1 MISETLTSLEE
12 NISVLNKALAIGNN
26 METGKSDVLIVGAGI
41 AGLVSA
47 YECLNAGLSVTILDR
62 DIEAKRGGLAKLA
75 FGGMALVDTP
85 LQRRMGIK
93 DSPEI
98 ALKDWLS
105 FAQFSED
112 EHWPKKWA
120 EYYVNHSTEKVY
132 QWLCDLGLK
141 FFPAVNWVERGLQG
155 DGNSLPR
162 YHIIWGTGHR
172 LVTLFEELLS
182 SHPNAKNLSFFY
194 RHKVNDFILDSGRV
208 IGCKA
213 LDEISN
219 SQKDFFAEHVIAACG
234 GISGNLD
241 KVREH
246 WYTPWGD
253 APKEILN
260 GSHQY
265 ADGLIHDCL
274 NEKNAAITHLD
285 KMWNY
290 AAGIPHPKPHFDG
303 HGLSLIPCKSALWLD
318 ADGHRIGPE
327 PLVTGFDTNELCRRV
342 SQLPD
347 PYTWQVMN
355 WRIAA
360 KEFAISGS
368 EHNPSI
374 RDRKLFAFLK
384 EVLIGNHHLLEKLSE
399 ESDHFIVANDLNE
412 LVNKMNT
419 LNGDQRISM
428 DVIEKEVTAF
438 DEMISRGKALW
449 NDDQI
454 RRIQQARAWRSDK
467 IRTCKPKPILDT
479 KSGPLIAMKLR
490 LISRKS
496 LGGIQTNLDSQ
507 VIDKQGNIMQ
517 GLYAIGEAS
526 GFGGGGAS
534 GFKSLEGTFLSGCIL
549 TARAAIQSI
558 KHSR

>member
-1 MISETLTSLEE
+1 MDK
-12 NISVLNKALAIGNN
+12 N
-26 METGKSDVLIVGAGI
+26 KSDVLIVGAGI
-41 AGLVSA
+41 AGLVAA
-47 YECLNAGLSVTILDR
+47 YECLNEGLSVIVVDR
-62 DIEAKRGGLAKLA
+62 DKAAKVGGLAKQA

-85 LQRRMGIK
+85 LQRKMGIY
-93 DSPEI
+93 DSPEL
-98 ALKDWLS
+98 ALKDWYS
-105 FAQFSED
+105 FAQFCD
-112 EHWPKKWA
+112 ADYWPKQWA
-120 EYYVNHSTEKVY
+120 NYYVKHSCEKVY
-132 QWLCDLGLK
+132 DWLTGLGLR

-172 LVTLFEELLS
+172 LVTLFQELL
-182 SHPNAKNLSFFY
+182 NAHAHKKNVSFHFE
-194 RHKVNDFILDSGRV
+194 HKVSEFIFDAGKV
-208 IGCKA
+208 KGCKA
-213 LDEISN
+213 INKSTNTNEN
-219 SQKDFFAEHVIAACG
+219 FYAKHVIAACG

-241 KVREH
+241 KVRAH
-246 WYTPWGD
+246 WYKPWGK
-253 APKEILN
+253 APDELLN

-265 ADGLIHDCL
+265 ADGLLHDHL
-274 NEKNAAITHLD
+274 EDNNAAVTHLD

-290 AAGIPHPKPHFDG
+290 AAGIPHPQPHFSG

-318 ADGHRIGPE
+318 ADGKRIGPE

-347 PYTWQVMN
+347 SYTWQVLN

-374 RDRKLFAFLK
+374 RDRKLFSFLK
-384 EVLIGNHHLLEKLSE
+384 EVLFGNHKLIEALEN
-399 ESDHFIVANDLNE
+399 ESDHFIVADSLPT
-412 LVNKMNT
+412 LVKKMNA
-419 LNGDQRISM
+419 LNSNSRISEAQLSAEIN
-428 DVIEKEVTAF
+428 DF
-438 DEMISRGKALW
+438 DQMIRRGKGLW

-467 IRTCKPKPILDT
+467 FRTCSPKPILDK

-490 LISRKS
+490 VISRKS
-496 LGGIQTNLDSQ
+496 LGGIQTNLESQ
-507 VIDKQGNIMQ
+507 VLDKQGDTIS
-517 GLYAIGEAS
+517 GLYAIGEAA

-549 TARAAIQSI
+549 TARAAAQSI
-558 KHSR
+558 IQKHKG

>member
-1 MISETLTSLEE
+1 M
-12 NISVLNKALAIGNN
+12 NNNK
-26 METGKSDVLIVGAGI
+26 TDVLIIGAGI
-41 AGLVSA
+41 AGLVCA
-47 YECLNAGLSVTILDR
+47 YESLNKGLTVTILDR
-62 DIEAKRGGLAKLA
+62 DTADKVGGLAKLA

-85 LQRRMGIK
+85 LQRKMGVY

-98 ALKDWLS
+98 ALKDWHS
-105 FAQFSED
+105 FAQFNED
-112 EHWPKKWA
+112 DFWPKQWA
-120 EYYVNHSTEKVY
+120 EYYVKNSSDKVY
-132 QWLCDLGLK
+132 HWLTDLGLK
-141 FFPAVNWVERGLQG
+141 FFPAVNWVERGMQG

-162 YHIIWGTGHR
+162 YHIIWGTGFR
-172 LVTLFEELLS
+172 LVALFEDLLKN
-182 SHPNAKNLSFFY
+182 HPNKNKLSFHFG
-194 RHKVNDFILDSGRV
+194 HKVDDFIFESGRV

-213 LDEISN
+213 LNETTNTRS
-219 SQKDFFAEHVIAACG
+219 SFYAGHVVAACG
-234 GISGNLD
+234 GISGNLQ
-241 KVREH
+241 KVREN
-246 WYTPWGD
+246 WYKPWGD
-253 APKEILN
+253 APSEMLN

-274 NEKNAAITHLD
+274 ENHQASITHLD

-290 AAGIPHPKPHFDG
+290 AAGIPHPKPHFPG

-318 ADGHRIGPE
+318 ADGKRIGPE

-347 PYTWQVMN
+347 PYTWQVLN

-374 RDRKLFAFLK
+374 RDRKLFSFLK
-384 EVLIGNHHLLEKLSE
+384 EVLLGNHKLIKDLAK
-399 ESDHFIVANDLNE
+399 ESDHFIVADSLTE
-412 LVNKMNT
+412 LVKQMNA
-419 LNGDQRISM
+419 LNGNNRVSETSLHEEIT
-428 DVIEKEVTAF
+428 KF
-438 DEMISRGKALW
+438 DEMIKRGKSLW

-467 IRTCKPKPILDT
+467 FRTCKPKPILDQ

-507 VIDKQGNIMQ
+507 VLDQHGKVMN
-517 GLYAIGEAS
+517 GLYAVGEAA
-526 GFGGGGAS
+526 GFGGGGAC

-549 TARAAIQSI
+549 TARAAAQSI
-558 KHSR
+558 NNSK

>member
-1 MISETLTSLEE
+1 MDSFE
-12 NISVLNKALAIGNN
+12 NKKNN
-26 METGKSDVLIVGAGI
+26 KSDVLIVGAGI
-41 AGLVSA
+41 AGLVTA
-47 YECLNAGLSVTILDR
+47 YECLNKGLTVTILDR
-62 DIEAKRGGLAKLA
+62 DKADNIGGLAKLA

-85 LQRRMGIK
+85 LQRKMGIV

-98 ALKDWLS
+98 ALKDWHS
-105 FAQFSED
+105 FAQFGDED
-112 EHWPKKWA
+112 YWPKQWA
-120 EYYVNHSTEKVY
+120 EFYVKHSCSHVYNWLTE
-132 QWLCDLGLK
+132 LGLK

-182 SHPNAKNLSFFY
+182 QHRNNDKLSFYFE
-194 RHKVNDFILDSGRV
+194 HKVDDFLTEAGSIV
-208 IGCKA
+208 GC
-213 LDEISN
+213 
-219 SQKDFFAEHVIAACG
+219 HVVNESANTETCFYADNIVAACG
-234 GISGNLD
+234 GISGSLD
-241 KVREH
+241 KVRTH
-246 WYTPWGD
+246 WYKPWGK
-253 APKEILN
+253 APTEILN

-265 ADGLIHDCL
+265 ADGLVHDCL
-274 NEKNAAITHLD
+274 EQKNASVTHLD

-290 AAGIPHPKPHFDG
+290 AAGIPHPKPHFPG

-318 ADGHRIGPE
+318 ADGKRIGPE

-347 PYTWQVMN
+347 PYTWQILN

-374 RDRKLFAFLK
+374 RDRKLFSFLK
-384 EVLIGNHHLLEKLSE
+384 EVLFGNHKLIKDLAK
-399 ESDHFIVANDLNE
+399 ESDHFIVADTLTE
-412 LVNKMNT
+412 LVVNMNA
-419 LNGDQRISM
+419 LNGDTRISEM
-428 DVIEKEVTAF
+428 NLHDEIQTF
-438 DEMISRGKALW
+438 DQMINRGKALW

-467 IRTCKPKPILDT
+467 FRTCSPKAILDK

-496 LGGIQTNLDSQ
+496 LGGIQTNLESQ
-507 VIDKQGNIMQ
+507 VLDKQGNVIQ
-517 GLYAIGEAS
+517 SLYAVGEAA

-549 TARAAIQSI
+549 TARAAAEAINTT
-558 KHSR
+558 K

>member
-1 MISETLTSLEE
+1 ME
-12 NISVLNKALAIGNN
+12 NNH
-26 METGKSDVLIVGAGI
+26 SDVLIIGAGI
-41 AGLVSA
+41 AGLVTA
-47 YECLNAGLSVTILDR
+47 YECLNKGLIVTIIDR
-62 DIEAKRGGLAKLA
+62 DKANKVGGLAKLA

-85 LQRRMGIK
+85 LQRKMGIH
-93 DSPEI
+93 DSADI
-98 ALKDWLS
+98 ALRDWHS
-105 FAQFSED
+105 FAQFGDED
-112 EHWPKKWA
+112 YWPKQWA
-120 EYYVNHSTEKVY
+120 DYYVNNSSSKVY
-132 QWLCDLGLK
+132 DWLTKLGLK

-172 LVTLFEELLS
+172 LVTLFEELLRK
-182 SHPNAKNLSFFY
+182 HPNKSKLNFLFE
-194 RHKVNDFILDSGRV
+194 HKVDDFIFDSGNV

-213 LDEISN
+213 THQSLDEKGNRESSFYAN
-219 SQKDFFAEHVIAACG
+219 YVIAACG
-234 GISGNLD
+234 GIAGSLD
-241 KVREH
+241 KVRDN
-246 WYTPWGD
+246 WYKPWGS
-253 APKEILN
+253 APSDMLN

-274 NEKNAAITHLD
+274 AQKNASVTHLD

-290 AAGIPHPKPHFDG
+290 AAGIPHPQPLFPG

-318 ADGHRIGPE
+318 ADGKRIGPE

-342 SQLPD
+342 SQQTD
-347 PYTWQVMN
+347 PYTWQVLN

-374 RDRKLFAFLK
+374 RDRKLFSFLK
-384 EVLIGNHHLLEKLSE
+384 EVLFGNHQLIKNLAQD
-399 ESDHFIVANDLNE
+399 SDHFIVADTLTE
-412 LVNKMNT
+412 LVQKMNE
-419 LNGDQRISM
+419 LNGDTRILE
-428 DVIEKEVTAF
+428 DRLNNEITKF
-438 DEMISRGKALW
+438 DGMLKRGKALW
-449 NDDQI
+449 NDDQV

-467 IRTCKPKPILDT
+467 FRTCSPKPIMDK

-496 LGGIQTNLDSQ
+496 LGGIQTNLESQ
-507 VIDKQGNIMQ
+507 VLDNQGNVMP
-517 GLYAIGEAS
+517 GLYAIGEAA

-549 TARAAIQSI
+549 TARAATQSI
-558 KHSR
+558 IRAQTNS